1 MKAKNKQVDSVVV
14 ADVESRMLMIHG
26 EAVLLAQDVASLYG
40 LETKHVLQA
49 VRNNPDK
56 FPEGFI
62 VDVTDCDDEVLRS
75 KILTLKQ
82 AGGSGRHSKHGYK
95 VFTERGLYMLATIL
109 KSPTAVRTTLAIINT
124 YAQVRGLKRELVEM
138 HKETNAGK
146 RSAMMRHFGETL
158 TDIVMPDLDTVET
171 ESLLE
176 LNFFIG
182 KIKHTVRRVKRVD
195 GKM

>member
-1 MKAKNKQVDSVVV
+1 
-14 ADVESRMLMIHG
+14 
-26 EAVLLAQDVASLYG
+26 
-40 LETKHVLQA
+40 
-49 VRNNPDK
+49 
-56 FPEGFI
+56 
-62 VDVTDCDDEVLRS
+62 
-75 KILTLKQ
+75 
-82 AGGSGRHSKHGYK
+82 
-95 VFTERGLYMLATIL
+95 MLATIL

-171 ESLLE
+171 ESSLE

>member
-1 MKAKNKQVDSVVV
+1 MKTKNKQVDSVVV

-56 FPEGFI
+56 FPEGFV

-82 AGGSGRHSKHGYK
+82 AGGRQ
-95 VFTERGLYMLATIL
+95 L
-109 KSPTAVRTTLAIINT
+109 
-124 YAQVRGLKRELVEM
+124 
-138 HKETNAGK
+138 
-146 RSAMMRHFGETL
+146 
-158 TDIVMPDLDTVET
+158 
-171 ESLLE
+171 
-176 LNFFIG
+176 
-182 KIKHTVRRVKRVD
+182 
-195 GKM
+195 